1 MDSLEELIVNPS
13 FRRFVNDKAS
23 EEEVRFWTQ
32 WIHSDSN
39 HYKLYEEARFLI
51 NDFDIKAHTE
61 TNDQEDWLKLKDRL
75 QQEDQKKKYKPTSVH
90 NTSLRYTLRYAAI
103 FLLAILI
110 GVGFWMTDWYQEEPE
125 IAQDVVIET
134 QYRETQKIKLTD
146 DSQIILA
153 PNSRIMHKS
162 DWLEKPVKQLT
173 LSGQAYF
180 DIAGGPRSDGK
191 AKFEIHTPQGIIRD
205 YGTQFNVSTFD
216 NRTTV
221 VLEDGRVSVSKN
233 EGTDEAQVAKLEPG
247 QIAVLDTQSSE
258 IKTSRINPHVYTSWT
273 GKTLYFDDTPLSF
286 FLSFLKNNYGTPVV
300 VRDSTLLNRTLNN
313 GIDRGSVPDMLEV
326 FSRVLDIRLY
336 QKNDTVY
343 VGNKNQA
350 Q

>member
-32 WIHSDSN
+32 WIHSGSN
-39 HYKLYEEARFLI
+39 HYKLYQEAHFLI
-51 NDFDIKAHTE
+51 NDFGIKAHTE

-75 QQEDQKKKYKPTSVH
+75 QQEDRRKKNKSSSFF
-90 NTSLRYTLRYAAI
+90 NTSWMYALRYAAI
-103 FLLAILI
+103 FLIAILI
-110 GVGFWMTDWYQEEPE
+110 GIGFWMTGWHQEEPE
-125 IAQDVVIET
+125 IAQNVVIET
-134 QYRETQKIKLTD
+134 QYRETQKIQLTD

-153 PNSRIMHKS
+153 PNSVIRYKS
-162 DWLEKPVKQLT
+162 NWLEKPVRKLS

-180 DIAGGPRSDGK
+180 DIAGDSRPDGK

-205 YGTQFNVSTFD
+205 YGTKFNVSTFD

-221 VLEDGRVSVSKN
+221 VLEDGSVEVSRS
-233 EGTDEAQVAKLEPG
+233 GEAHETQMAQLKPG
-247 QIAVLDTQSSE
+247 EMAILDSQSPE
-258 IKTSRINPHVYTSWT
+258 IKKSSANPRVYTSWT

-286 FLSFLKNNYGTPVV
+286 FISFLKNNYGAPVV
-300 VRDSTLLNRTLNN
+300 VRDSTLLNRKLNN

-336 QKNDTVY
+336 QKDDTVY
-343 VGNKNQA
+343 VEK
-350 Q
+350 